1 MIMMATGMAVPRK
14 MMKETDQKLT
24 PGIIVSLLNLLVS
37 GLKWALVFR
46 QLICR
51 KFYLPPVV
59 PVQKGRFSPVKT
71 KAEIT
76 GYPAGAICTP
86 GSLPG
91 IPPFWENISFTA
103 ISRLKFKT
111 ILA

>member
-1 MIMMATGMAVPRK
+1 LFHSSIYWLADSNGPCITASKYAGSF
-14 MMKETDQKLT
+14 
-24 PGIIVSLLNLLVS
+24 IHLLL
-37 GLKWALVFR
+37 
-46 QLICR
+46 
-51 KFYLPPVV
+51 
-59 PVQKGRFSPVKT
+59 PVQRCRFSPVKT